1 VDNILKVID
10 DYNKKNPNST
20 PISLIHFLLKI
31 MGDING
37 RDSKKIKNPLVKIS
51 AGVHIVP
58 ETIKICLVTN
68 FSKDKLEYVVL
79 DHLEKLTVP

>member
-1 VDNILKVID
+1 
-10 DYNKKNPNST
+10 
-20 PISLIHFLLKI
+20 

-58 ETIKICLVTN
+58 ESIKICLVTN